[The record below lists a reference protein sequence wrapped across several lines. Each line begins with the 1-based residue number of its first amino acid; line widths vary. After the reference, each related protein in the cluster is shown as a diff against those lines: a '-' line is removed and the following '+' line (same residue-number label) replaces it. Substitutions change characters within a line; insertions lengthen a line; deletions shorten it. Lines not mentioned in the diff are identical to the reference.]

1 MSMKKIKIGVI
12 GVGYLGNYHAQKYA
26 AMENVEL
33 VGVADVSKT
42 LAKQV
47 AAAYNTTPFTDYTEL
62 LDHVDG
68 VSIVVPTPYHH
79 KVASLCL
86 DRGVDVMLEKPM
98 TVTLDEAD
106 DLIARADAK
115 DLILQVGHLERFNP
129 AIVAMEEYLTSPL
142 LIESQRVHKFNPRGA
157 DVDVVLDLMIHD
169 IDIILNVVPSPLETI
184 RTIGAPIVTKETDVA
199 NAQLTFEN
207 GCTANVTVS
216 RVAHENV
223 RNMRIFQPG
232 SSITVNYAAKEITV
246 IERGEGLNDQGFPIE
261 TIKSFCF
268 TDKDALED
276 ELVDF
281 VQNIR
286 TRQTPLVSGR
296 DGRQALAVA
305 LQIID
310 QIKHHI
316 NSHQDLLGS
325 MRG

>member
-1 MSMKKIKIGVI
+1 MSIKKTRIGVI

-26 AMENVEL
+26 AMDNIEL

-42 LAKQV
+42 LARQV

-79 KVASLCL
+79 KVASICL

-115 DLILQVGHLERFNP
+115 KLILQVGHLERFNP

-199 NAQLTFEN
+199 NTQLTFKN

-216 RVAHENV
+216 RVAHDNV

-246 IERGEGLNDQGFPIE
+246 IERGEGLNEQGFPIE
-261 TIKSFCF
+261 KTKSFCF

-276 ELVDF
+276 ELIDF
-281 VQNIR
+281 TQNIR

>member
-1 MSMKKIKIGVI
+1 MSIKKIKIGVI

-26 AMENVEL
+26 AMDHVDL
-33 VGVADVSKT
+33 VGVCDVSEEQAGRVAT
-42 LAKQV
+42 L
-47 AAAYNTTPFTDYTEL
+47 YNTTAFTDYTEL
-62 LDHVDG
+62 IRHVDG
-68 VSIVVPTPYHH
+68 VSIVVPTPFHH
-79 KVASLCL
+79 KVASDCL
-86 DRGVDVMLEKPM
+86 DNGIDVMLEKPI
-98 TVTLDEAD
+98 TVTLEEAD
-106 DLIARADAK
+106 DLITRADSRN
-115 DLILQVGHLERFNP
+115 LILQVGHLERFNP

-169 IDIILNVVPSPLETI
+169 IDIILTIVPSPLKAIQTM
-184 RTIGAPIVTKETDVA
+184 GAPIVTKETDVA

-246 IERGEGLNDQGFPIE
+246 IERGEGVNDQGFPIE
-261 TIKSFCF
+261 KTKRFCF

-276 ELVDF
+276 ELIDF
-281 VQNIR
+281 TQNIR
-286 TRQTPLVSGR
+286 TRQTPMVSGR

-316 NSHQDLLGS
+316 NSHKELLG
-325 MRG
+325 G

>member
-1 MSMKKIKIGVI
+1 MSIKKTRIGVI

-26 AMENVEL
+26 AMDNVEL

-42 LAKQV
+42 LARQV

-79 KVASLCL
+79 KVASICL

-106 DLIARADAK
+106 DLIAKADAK
-115 DLILQVGHLERFNP
+115 KCILQVGHLERFNP
-129 AIVAMEEYLTSPL
+129 AIVAMTEYLTSPL
-142 LIESQRVHKFNPRGA
+142 IIESQRVHKFNPRGA

-169 IDIILNVVPSPLETI
+169 IDIILHVVPSPLKTI
-184 RTIGAPIVTKETDVA
+184 RTIGAPIVTKATDVA

-216 RVAHENV
+216 RVAHDNV
-223 RNMRIFQPG
+223 RSLRIFQPG

-246 IERGEGLNDQGFPIE
+246 IERGEGMTEQGFPKENIQ
-261 TIKSFCF
+261 SFCF
-268 TDKDALED
+268 TDKDALQD
-276 ELVDF
+276 ELTDF

-316 NSHQDLLGS
+316 NSHQGLLGS
-325 MRG
+325 RG

>member
-1 MSMKKIKIGVI
+1 MSIKKIKIGVI

-26 AMENVEL
+26 AMDHVDL
-33 VGVADVSKT
+33 VGVCDVSEEQAERVAT
-42 LAKQV
+42 L
-47 AAAYNTTPFTDYTEL
+47 YNTTAFTDYTEL
-62 LDHVDG
+62 IKHVDG
-68 VSIVVPTPYHH
+68 VSIVVPTPFHH
-79 KVASLCL
+79 KVASDCL
-86 DRGVDVMLEKPM
+86 DNGIDVMLEKPI
-98 TVTLDEAD
+98 TVTLEEAD
-106 DLIARADAK
+106 DLITRADSRN
-115 DLILQVGHLERFNP
+115 LILQVGHLERFNP

-169 IDIILNVVPSPLETI
+169 IDIILTIVPSPLKAIQTM
-184 RTIGAPIVTKETDVA
+184 GAPIVTKETDVA

-246 IERGEGLNDQGFPIE
+246 IERGEGVNDQGFPIE
-261 TIKSFCF
+261 KTKRFCF

-276 ELVDF
+276 ELIDF
-281 VQNIR
+281 TQNIR
-286 TRQTPLVSGR
+286 TRQTPMVSGR

-316 NSHQDLLGS
+316 NSHKELLG
-325 MRG
+325 G

>member
-1 MSMKKIKIGVI
+1 MSIKKIKIGVI

-47 AAAYNTTPFTDYTEL
+47 AAAYYTTAFTDYSEL

-68 VSIVVPTPYHH
+68 VSIVVPTPFHH
-79 KVASLCL
+79 KVALLCL

-115 DLILQVGHLERFNP
+115 NLILQVGHLERFNP

-169 IDIILNVVPSPLETI
+169 IDIILNVVSSPLETI

-199 NAQLTFEN
+199 NAQLTFKN

-223 RNMRIFQPG
+223 RIMRIFQPG

-246 IERGEGLNDQGFPIE
+246 IERGEGLNEQGFPIE
-261 TIKSFCF
+261 KTKSFCF

-276 ELVDF
+276 ELIDF

-316 NSHQDLLGS
+316 NSHKDLLGS